1 MADEGNI
8 GNNKRD
14 IPTNNVY
21 TFIEALK
28 KESITTQNYPMW
40 KEKFLSVLGGL
51 DTQIFSIADARRER
65 KNEIVVRVREL
76 EEQGMDKSTPG
87 FDVAL
92 DLLQIMPDYEKE
104 INIRGV
110 QTEAFLAMFVLSTD
124 IIETMRGLG
133 ISEEVIKG
141 QQKFLDDNWNRTHD
155 MFKNQIAGDMS
166 HYKEQMTVQINNNK
180 ELISVQ
186 LAHAKETTDKLLES
200 LDVKDKILKDMMK
213 KINFSNVHAQPQDS
227 HTHTPQDS
235 HKQTPPQ
242 SSPPRPPLVRTTES
256 NTQTRKTE
264 TFPGHQDV
272 EKQPI
277 IMGSEIKPV
286 DLPQIEHTEHTQDE
300 TDIPIPVLTDEVTVN
315 EPRKIR
321 LSDFQK
327 SILKLYKEGYKQK
340 EIAEKLDSKA
350 GTVGFHLR
358 KFKTMGYS
366 VD

>member
-104 INIRGV
+104 INVRAVEI
-110 QTEAFLAMFVLSTD
+110 EAFLAMFVLGTK

-133 ISEEVIKG
+133 ISEEVAKW
-141 QQKFLDDNWNRTHD
+141 QNKLQDDNWNRMQD
-155 MFKNQIAGDMS
+155 IFKNHVVGVMDSNA
-166 HYKEQMTVQINNNK
+166 KAMTVQI
-180 ELISVQ
+180 
-186 LAHAKETTDKLLES
+186 AHAEKTTDRLLES

-213 KINFSNVHAQPQDS
+213 KINGNDTYEQPSQDSNVHEPPQDS
-227 HTHTPQDS
+227 HTQHTPKDNDVQQPS
-235 HKQTPPQ
+235 TQSTNQTPVI
-242 SSPPRPPLVRTTES
+242 STTE
-256 NTQTRKTE
+256 TQIRKVD
-264 TFPGHQDV
+264 TFQRQKDV
-272 EKQPI
+272 QTPI
-277 IMGSEIKPV
+277 ILDDKNKTPELGWDAYKDTVPPKPAIADKEKETCNKPLTEI
-286 DLPQIEHTEHTQDE
+286 QTE
-300 TDIPIPVLTDEVTVN
+300 
-315 EPRKIR
+315 
-321 LSDFQK
+321 
-327 SILKLYKEGYKQK
+327 ILKLHKERYKGV
-340 EIAEKLDSKA
+340 EIAEKLKCTPMNVCINLKKIRD
-350 GTVGFHLR
+350 
-358 KFKTMGYS
+358 MGYN
-366 VD
+366 VDE